1 MKSISMFT
9 ASLCLMGL
17 SAPAYGKTSDFER
30 AFAQQ
35 GSQARISFSIP
46 LGNSLN
52 KAKTAPR
59 LNFGI
64 RQYVQ
69 PSRVSTDWIR
79 RDRNEYRD
87 VNLGFT
93 FEETPKLM
101 LNDQLLMPLDSEQA
115 NISTPGKIGL
125 GVGAVVLVGVAVVAV
140 IFATTDFVEDA

>member
-1 MKSISMFT
+1 MKSILMFT

-35 GSQARISFSIP
+35 GTQARISLSIP
-46 LGNSLN
+46 LGHSLN
-52 KAKTAPR
+52 KTKTAPR
-59 LNFGI
+59 LNFGV
-64 RQYVQ
+64 RQYAQ

-101 LNDQLLMPLDSEQA
+101 LNDQLLMPLDREQA
-115 NISTPGKIGL
+115 NIGTAGKIGL
-125 GVGAVVLVGVAVVAV
+125 GVGAVVLVGVAVLVV
-140 IFATTDFVEDA
+140 IYSTTDFAEDA